1 MVEARLCQSLDRME
15 WVRFSSKSNISIRVL
30 YLRAA
35 FQEPWV
41 SRESLHNRLVMVHLV
56 KQHLCMTLRPA
67 RPIGG
72 DISRVEVVV
81 GVEKYRGGQERMLE
95 SLLEGRI
102 VERRVTITAN
112 KKTRRSIF
120 ISNIMK

>member
-1 MVEARLCQSLDRME
+1 
-15 WVRFSSKSNISIRVL
+15 
-30 YLRAA
+30 
-35 FQEPWV
+35 
-41 SRESLHNRLVMVHLV
+41 
-56 KQHLCMTLRPA
+56 MTLRPA

-95 SLLEGRI
+95 IPLEGRI
-102 VERRVTITAN
+102 VERRVTIAAK

-120 ISNIMK
+120 VSNIMK

>member
-1 MVEARLCQSLDRME
+1 ME

-41 SRESLHNRLVMVHLV
+41 SHEGLHHRLVIIHLV

-81 GVEKYRGGQERMLE
+81 GIKKYRGGQEHMLE

-102 VERRVTITAN
+102 VERWVTIAAK